1 MVGSAGRAHGR
12 PTWKETKGMPTDN
25 TPGAASGAGSTP
37 PLEIAKDK
45 TGSVQEELAVAGAE
59 LHLAN
64 TALDRSLP
72 PAAKDGDVRKALAQN
87 GIVQQKVNQAAEDL
101 AEVTE
106 LLEEEIEQRRRLEQE
121 LAAREAARGMS
132 ENG

>member
-1 MVGSAGRAHGR
+1 MQAND
-12 PTWKETKGMPTDN
+12 ETH
-25 TPGAASGAGSTP
+25 GAAAGADTITP
-37 PLEIAKDK
+37 IEIARDK
-45 TGSVQEELAVAGAE
+45 TDSVQEDLAIAGAE
-59 LHLAN
+59 LDLTN

-72 PAAKDGDVRKALAQN
+72 PSAKEGDVRKALEQN
-87 GIVQQKVNQAAEDL
+87 GVLQQKVTQAAEDL

-121 LAAREAARGMS
+121 LAARSAARGMS